1 MFLACSIS
9 TSFFVVVNSLPLYR
23 YTVFVY
29 PFIDGHL
36 GCFPFLAILN

>member
-1 MFLACSIS
+1 MFLACNKS
-9 TSFFVVVNSLPLYR
+9 TSFFLLVNSLPLYG

-36 GCFPFLAILN
+36 GCLHFLAILN